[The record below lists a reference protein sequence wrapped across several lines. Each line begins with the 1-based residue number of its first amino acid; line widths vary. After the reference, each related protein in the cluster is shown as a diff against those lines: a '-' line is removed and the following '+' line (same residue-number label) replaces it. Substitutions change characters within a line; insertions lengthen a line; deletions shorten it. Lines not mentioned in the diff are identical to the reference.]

1 MYHCN
6 VTLIL
11 VINNTTILLSFLYS
25 PSILLFL
32 FTSVYNN
39 INVFNLI
46 LIFIFKDKLIVLMR
60 DIFRKKNSS
69 NLDIGL
75 YLRTKSFS
83 LRWLII
89 YIAIIFH
96 LICLYCL
103 SWKDKREIKY
113 SIYLESKVV
122 YRTKE
127 TDYTTLLYFQ
137 DM

>member
-1 MYHCN
+1 M
-6 VTLIL
+6 
-11 VINNTTILLSFLYS
+11 TTWT
-25 PSILLFL
+25 LFL
-32 FTSVYNN
+32 VTISSTSLDEETVFLMYYLY

-96 LICLYCL
+96 LIYLCCL

-127 TDYTTLLYFQ
+127 THYTTLLYFR